1 MTVVTVNTDGAG
13 VVRVTLNR
21 PEKANALNEEMV
33 NALTDA
39 VTAADDGKTRLLILD
54 AAGKHFCAGFDLS
67 DIAARSDGDLVLRF
81 IRIETLLQKLF
92 YLPFP
97 TLALAKGRAMGAGAD
112 IFCACSQRIA
122 APGAA
127 FRMPGLAFGIVLGT
141 RRLTARIGADAA
153 RAIQNETRAFDADE
167 AKDIGFATGL
177 APEEDWPALVETATT
192 AAKTLQPAATHA
204 LFNATA
210 RDTRAEDM
218 ADLVVSAAQPGLK
231 ARIQRYIEAVQRAR

>member
-1 MTVVTVNTDGAG
+1 MAVVAVSPESAG

-33 NALTDA
+33 NALADA
-39 VTAADDGKTRLLILD
+39 IAQAEDSDTRLLILD

-67 DIAARSDGDLVLRF
+67 DISERSDGDLVLRF
-81 IRIETLLQKLF
+81 IRIESLLQKLY

-112 IFCACSQRIA
+112 VFCACSQRIA
-122 APGAA
+122 APGTA

-141 RRLTARIGADAA
+141 RRLVSRIGVDAA
-153 RAIQNETRAFDADE
+153 RLIQNETRAFE
-167 AKDIGFATGL
+167 AEEAARIGFATGL
-177 APEEDWPALVETATT
+177 AAEAEWPAIIDNASAAARTLETDATR
-192 AAKTLQPAATHA
+192 A
-204 LFNATA
+204 LFDATA

-218 ADLVVSAAQPGLK
+218 ADLVRSAAEPGLND
-231 ARIQRYIEAVQRAR
+231 RIQRYIEAMQRAR